1 MPKDVQVGY
10 WGKFFLSKSGEA
22 LALAAQEE
30 CVVVTIPGGVTEP
43 WGRGTEG
50 RGYRAWWVW
59 VGVGLGDPRCLF
71 QP

>member
-1 MPKDVQVGY
+1 MPKDVRVGY

-43 WGRGTEG
+43 WRGSTEG
-50 RGYRAWWVW
+50 HGQLA
-59 VGVGLGDPRCLF
+59 
-71 QP
+71 